1 LILVEAAHILIVEL
15 LPIVAPMLAATGS
28 SSSNDRPVPTRQ
40 PAGSHAR
47 FWCFV
52 TVSSLIAL
60 AAPESIV
67 QAQGTTTFDHGI
79 VASGDWL
86 QANALPIDRNTLH
99 SNAAGI
105 SFRRGSWSADVGW
118 LRVARE
124 LSTVQGGT
132 VSFGYLLPFGRVLFI
147 PALGALG
154 GRAQA
159 SVDSTGFD
167 WVDPQTGATGHT
179 PRYSYSSASTIGG
192 SVGLTVELQLVG
204 PLAVRGVASQWFFS
218 GTPLEGDRARTVLGA
233 GLSLRLGR

>member
-1 LILVEAAHILIVEL
+1 
-15 LPIVAPMLAATGS
+15 M
-28 SSSNDRPVPTRQ
+28 PTRLR
-40 PAGSHAR
+40 AGSHAR
-47 FWCFV
+47 FWCLI

-60 AAPESIV
+60 AAPASTV
-67 QAQGTTTFDHGI
+67 RAQGTMTFDHGI

-86 QANALPIDRNTLH
+86 QANALPIDRSTLH
-99 SNAAGI
+99 SNAANL

-118 LRVARE
+118 LRVARD

-132 VSFGYLLPFGRVLFI
+132 VSFGWLLPIGRVLFI

-167 WVDPQTGATGHT
+167 WVDPQTGAKGHT

-192 SVGLTVELQLVG
+192 SVGLTVEVPLFG
-204 PLAVRGVASQWFFS
+204 PVAARGVASQWYFS
-218 GTPLEGDRARTVLGA
+218 GTPLEGDRARTVLGG
-233 GLSLRLGR
+233 GLSVRLGGGR